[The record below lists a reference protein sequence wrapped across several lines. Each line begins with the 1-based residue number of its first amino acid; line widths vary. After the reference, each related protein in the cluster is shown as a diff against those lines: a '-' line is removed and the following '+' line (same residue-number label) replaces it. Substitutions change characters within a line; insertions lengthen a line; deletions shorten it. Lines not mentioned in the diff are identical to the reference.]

1 MPWPFARIRW
11 RIFSFLFGFGF
22 IAYVQQKSITV
33 AAERMMPELGLTQL
47 QIGWL
52 EQAFVLGYAIFQMP
66 GGVIGQRI
74 GARRTFVVI
83 GLTAFLATIAT
94 PLAPDVFSGRLLF
107 LVLLAVQVLL
117 GCSQGAIFPVS
128 AGVFE
133 EWFPPL
139 RWSYVQGLQTM
150 GLGLGAA
157 LTPPLIASLMT
168 GLGWQ
173 RALLWSSL
181 PALGLIALWAWYGRN
196 TPREHPSVSALELAE
211 IAGDVEG
218 RGAEG
223 RAAQGSALA
232 GDASAGSASADSASA
247 DSASASR
254 ASAGHASAG
263 RAAPGSALSLRR
275 LLHLVGDR
283 SVLLLAVSY
292 MCMNYTF
299 YLLSNWVFL
308 YLVQERKFSLLES
321 GWLAAAPPLA
331 AAIGAGVG
339 GLATGIACKRFGPR
353 WGFRAVPVAAM
364 PLAGGLL
371 LLAVNA
377 TNPYLA
383 VIALA
388 ACFGCVELTEGA
400 FWGAGM
406 TVGRGDTMSVCGFM
420 NTGGNLGGI
429 ISIPIVAYFSGRH
442 LWFAAFLIGAGFAL
456 ISAVA
461 WLGIDVAPDAAVR
474 GAEVPGT
481 GT

>member
-1 MPWPFARIRW
+1 MQTIRDRMQTIVWPFARIRW

-33 AAERMMPELGLTQL
+33 AAERMMPELGLSQL

-66 GGVIGQRI
+66 GGVFGQRL
-74 GARRTFVVI
+74 GARRTFIII
-83 GLTAFLATIAT
+83 GLTAFLATVAT
-94 PLAPDVFSGRLLF
+94 PLAPDLFSGGALF
-107 LVLLAVQVLL
+107 VALLAVQVLL

-133 EWFPPL
+133 AWFPPI

-168 GLGWQ
+168 ALGWQ
-173 RALLWSSL
+173 PALLLTSL
-181 PALGLIALWAWYGRN
+181 PALVLIALWGWYGRN
-196 TPREHPSVSALELAE
+196 TPHEHPSVTAEELAE
-211 IAGDVEG
+211 I
-218 RGAEG
+218 RGAANG
-223 RAAQGSALA
+223 RAASGTDGVSPQTSI
-232 GDASAGSASADSASA
+232 SW
-247 DSASASR
+247 
-254 ASAGHASAG
+254 
-263 RAAPGSALSLRR
+263 RR
-275 LLHLVGDR
+275 LVHLVGDR

-321 GWLAAAPPLA
+321 GWLAAVPPLA
-331 AAIGAGVG
+331 AAIGAGIG
-339 GLATGIACKRFGPR
+339 GVATGVCCKHFGAR
-353 WGFRAVPVAAM
+353 WGFRLVPLVAM

-383 VIALA
+383 VVALA
-388 ACFGCVELTEGA
+388 TCFGCVELTEGA

-442 LWFAAFLIGAGFAL
+442 LWFTAFLIGTGFAL
-456 ISAVA
+456 VSALA
-461 WLGIDVAPDAAVR
+461 WLGINVAAPVDH
-474 GAEVPGT
+474 GALPVGADT
-481 GT
+481 GRAGA